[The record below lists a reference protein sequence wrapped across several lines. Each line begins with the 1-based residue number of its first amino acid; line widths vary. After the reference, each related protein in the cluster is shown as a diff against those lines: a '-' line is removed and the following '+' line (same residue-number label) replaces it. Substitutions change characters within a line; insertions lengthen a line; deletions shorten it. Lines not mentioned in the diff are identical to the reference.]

1 MEMEKEKEKRAD
13 AELLSLALGGD
24 ADAFEALYD
33 RWSGVVYRFAWRLS
47 GDQSLAEDVTHD
59 LFMTLLRDGSQY
71 EGRGKFSSYLLSIT
85 RHLVLHRLKRDR
97 RFCPLDLKDEE
108 FDQLPVDPTA
118 DPLQEL
124 SRVEAAAKVRQAI
137 LGLPFH
143 YREVVLLCYLHEL
156 SYAEAAEVIG
166 CAIGTVCSR
175 LSRARELLA
184 KRLRPADGSP
194 PSLGEEYR
202 LAVGMK
208 WGER

>member
-1 MEMEKEKEKRAD
+1 MEMEKEERAD

-24 ADAFEALYD
+24 ADAFGALYD

-47 GDQSLAEDVTHD
+47 GEQSLAEDVTHD
-59 LFMTLLRDGSQY
+59 LFMTLMRDGRQY
-71 EGRGKFSSYLLSIT
+71 EGRGKFSSYLISMT
-85 RHLVLHRLKRDR
+85 RRLVLHRLKRDR
-97 RFCPLDLKDEE
+97 RFRPLDPEDEDFE
-108 FDQLPVDPTA
+108 QLPVDPTA
-118 DPLQEL
+118 DPLQDL
-124 SRVEAAAKVRQAI
+124 SRAEATARVRQAI
-137 LGLPFH
+137 LALPLH

-184 KRLRPADGSP
+184 KRLRPADASP
-194 PSLGEEYR
+194 PSRGEDYR